1 MKTKQSPGREV
12 EEEFS
17 YSSLE
22 EATVR
27 LDNLKKVKNP
37 TQEVLD
43 EIAAIEELLLEPT
56 DENLRL
62 TKSNMGFSKAL
73 ILAILIVAGSLLIA
87 VVLQL
92 NKTQTEALRGI
103 ESLLGQ

>member
-1 MKTKQSPGREV
+1 MKTKLPPGREL

-43 EIAAIEELLLEPT
+43 EIAAIEELLIEST
-56 DENLRL
+56 DKPFRL
-62 TKSNMGFSKAL
+62 TKSNMGFAQSL
-73 ILAILIVAGSLLIA
+73 IWAIIIAAAFLLFGL
-87 VVLQL
+87 VRHELFGL
-92 NKTQTEALRGI
+92 
-103 ESLLGQ
+103 